1 MSRPIAALA
10 GSAAVALLLPSL
22 LSAQQ
27 PLPKPRTEGGKPLMQ
42 ALAERA
48 TNRSFSPA
56 PLPAQTMSDL
66 LWAAAGINRP
76 ESGKRTTPSARNFQE
91 VDVYVA
97 TADGLFLYEPKAHVL
112 KLVVKEDLRGL
123 TGTQDF
129 VKVAPVNLI
138 YVSDAAR
145 MGNTNEQDQL
155 VYPAIAA
162 GAMVQDVYLYAASAG
177 LATVVRALVN
187 REALGKAMQLRPEQR
202 VVICQTV
209 GLPAGS

>member
-1 MSRPIAALA
+1 MSGHFAALA
-10 GSAAVALLLPSL
+10 GSAAAALLVPSL

-27 PLPKPRTEGGKPLMQ
+27 ALPRPHTDGGKPLMQ
-42 ALAERA
+42 ALSERA
-48 TNRSFSPA
+48 TNREFSPT
-56 PLPAQTMSDL
+56 PLPPQTMSDL

-97 TADGLFLYEPKAHVL
+97 TAEGLFLYEPKPHAL
-112 KLVVKEDLRGL
+112 RLVVKEDLRGL
-123 TGTQDF
+123 TGSQDF
-129 VKVAPVNLI
+129 VKTAPVNLI

-155 VYPAIAA
+155 TYPAIAT

-177 LATVVRALVN
+177 LATVVRAMVD
-187 REALGKAMQLRPEQR
+187 RQALGKAMQLRPGQR
-202 VVICQTV
+202 IVVCQTV
-209 GLPAGS
+209 GLPAGR

>member
-1 MSRPIAALA
+1 MSRPLA
-10 GSAAVALLLPSL
+10 GLAASAVCALLLPSL

-27 PLPKPRTEGGKPLMQ
+27 PLPRPRTDGGKPLMQ
-42 ALAERA
+42 ALNERA
-48 TNRSFSPA
+48 TSREFSPT

-76 ESGKRTTPSARNFQE
+76 DGKRTTPSARNFQE

-97 TADGLFLYEPKAHVL
+97 TADGLFLYEPKPHAL
-112 KLVVKEDLRGL
+112 RLILREDLRGL
-123 TGTQDF
+123 TGSQEF
-129 VKVAPVNLI
+129 VKTAPVNLI

-145 MGNTNEQDQL
+145 MGNTNETDQL

-177 LATVVRALVN
+177 LATVVRALVD
-187 REALGKAMQLRPEQR
+187 RAALGKAMQLRPQQR
-202 VVICQTV
+202 IVICQTV
-209 GLPAGS
+209 GLPAGR